1 MNSQLVRR
9 INKLEEEGYTGTV
22 TLAFHKGSVS
32 KKIKL
37 EVIENTHAFEPSSR
51 QPANKKIKTA

>member
-1 MNSQLVRR
+1 MENTIR
-9 INKLEEEGYTGTV
+9 KLRELEGSGYTGTV

-37 EVIENTHAFEPSSR
+37 EVIENTHSVKKSNLKPN
-51 QPANKKIKTA
+51 NKKIVNG